1 MRVTSVTVSLLLLGS
16 IALSQ
21 DQVKIDQ
28 AIHKGV
34 EYLKTADSPP
44 HPHSKATHS
53 DELILYTLIIADVSP
68 SNPRFKALLERMLS
82 DEPHQTYKVAL
93 QAMAL
98 EELDRVKYQSRI
110 AYCAQHLI
118 DNQCQNGQWSYG
130 NPTTPPK
137 DVPTGV
143 VSEAP
148 AEKPK
153 PATGA
158 RDFGSTDKKP
168 KPKVLRK
175 IAIKKQKD
183 GPATGD
189 NSNTQYAALGLRAC
203 YDAGI
208 IIPEETMQL
217 AVKWLTESIHAEEGD
232 SKAGKNAVG
241 TGSGE
246 TPGKPQGWSYKGAD
260 AGQPYGSM
268 TAGGVGAL
276 TIYDYMLKKDW
287 KKDTLVKNGIAW
299 LGSHFSAI
307 DNPGRGK
314 EWLLYYLYGIERAG
328 VLYGADKLGDHDWYL
343 EGAKFLVDSQQGDG
357 SWKINASA
365 HDQATWDTCF
375 AILFLKKATKPLVA
389 STDGRR

>member
-1 MRVTSVTVSLLLLGS
+1 MKAIFLSISVLALGPL
-16 IALSQ
+16 ALAQ
-21 DQVKIDQ
+21 DQVRIDQ

-34 EYLKTADSPP
+34 EFLKTADSPG
-44 HPHSKATHS
+44 HPHSKALHS
-53 DELILYTLIIADVSP
+53 DELILYTFVIADVSP
-68 SNPRFKALLERMLS
+68 ANPRFKALLERVLA

-98 EELDRVKYQSRI
+98 EELDRVKYQNRI

-118 DNQCQNGQWSYG
+118 DNQCTNGQWSYG
-130 NPTTPPK
+130 TPTTAPK

-143 VSEAP
+143 VSDGGA
-148 AEKPK
+148 ADKPK
-153 PATGA
+153 PVTGA
-158 RDFGSTDKKP
+158 RDFGASEKKP

-175 IAIKKQKD
+175 IPIKKQRD
-183 GPATGD
+183 GGASGD

-217 AVKWLTESIHAEEGD
+217 AVKWLIESIHPEDGGD
-232 SKAGKNAVG
+232 SKVGKNAVG
-241 TGSGE
+241 TGPDG
-246 TPGKPQGWSYKGAD
+246 TPGKPQGWAYKGAD
-260 AGQPYGSM
+260 EGKAYGSM

-287 KKDTLVKNGIAW
+287 KKDAIVKNGLAW
-299 LGSHFSAI
+299 LGSHFAVV

-314 EWLLYYLYGIERAG
+314 DWLLYYLYGIERAG
-328 VLYGADKLGDHDWYL
+328 VLYGTDKIGDHDWYL
-343 EGAKFLVDSQQGDG
+343 EGAKFLLDAQQGDG
-357 SWKINASA
+357 AWKVSGHEN
-365 HDQATWDTCF
+365 ATWDTCF

>member
-1 MRVTSVTVSLLLLGS
+1 MRHVILSVCTFVLGS
-16 IALSQ
+16 VALAQ
-21 DQVKIDQ
+21 DQAKIDQ

-34 EYLKTADSPP
+34 EFLKTADSPG

-53 DELILYTLIIADVSP
+53 DELILYTFIVADVSP
-68 SNPRFKALLERMLS
+68 TNPRFKALLERVLA

-118 DNQCQNGQWSYG
+118 DNQCKNGQWSYG
-130 NPTTPPK
+130 NPTTAPK

-143 VSEAP
+143 ASDGGDKPKPVTGTRDFGASTKK
-148 AEKPK
+148 EKPK
-153 PATGA
+153 
-158 RDFGSTDKKP
+158 
-168 KPKVLRK
+168 VVRK
-175 IAIKKQKD
+175 IPIKKQKD
-183 GPATGD
+183 GPDSGD

-208 IIPEETMQL
+208 IIPEETMAL
-217 AVKWLTESIHAEEGD
+217 AVKWLTESLHAVEGEN
-232 SKAGKNAVG
+232 KVGKGAVVSG
-241 TGSGE
+241 GE
-246 TPGKPQGWSYKGAD
+246 TPGQPQGWAYKGAD
-260 AGQPYGSM
+260 EGKAYGSM

-276 TIYDYMLKKDW
+276 TIYDYMMKKDW
-287 KKDTLVKNGIAW
+287 KRDALVKNGLAW
-299 LGSHFSAI
+299 LGSHFSVT

-314 EWLLYYLYGIERAG
+314 DWLLYYLYGIERAG
-328 VLYGADKLGDHDWYL
+328 VLYGTEKIGDHDWYF
-343 EGAKFLVDSQQGDG
+343 EGAKFLLDAQQGDG
-357 SWKINASA
+357 AWKVSGHEN
-365 HDQATWDTCF
+365 ATWDTCF

>member
-1 MRVTSVTVSLLLLGS
+1 MRHLILAVCTLVLGS
-16 IALSQ
+16 VALAQ
-21 DQVKIDQ
+21 DQAKIDQ
-28 AIHKGV
+28 AIHKGI
-34 EYLKTADSPP
+34 EYLKTADSPG

-53 DELILYTLIIADVSP
+53 DELILYTFIVADVSP
-68 SNPRFKALLERMLS
+68 ANPRFKALLERVLA

-130 NPTTPPK
+130 SPTTPPK

-143 VSEAP
+143 ASDGGD
-148 AEKPK
+148 KPK
-153 PATGA
+153 PVTGA
-158 RDFGSTDKKP
+158 RDFGASTRKE
-168 KPKVLRK
+168 KPKVVRK
-175 IAIKKQKD
+175 IAIKKQRD
-183 GPATGD
+183 GGASGD

-208 IIPEETMQL
+208 IIPEETMTL
-217 AVKWLTESIHAEEGD
+217 AVKWLTESIHAPDGEN
-232 SKAGKNAVG
+232 KAGKGAVVSG
-241 TGSGE
+241 GE
-246 TPGKPQGWSYKGAD
+246 TPGQPQGWAYKGAD
-260 AGQPYGSM
+260 EGKAYGSM

-276 TIYDYMLKKDW
+276 TIYDYMMKKDW
-287 KKDTLVKNGIAW
+287 KKDPLVKNGLTW
-299 LGSHFSAI
+299 LGNQFAVA

-314 EWLLYYLYGIERAG
+314 NWLLYYLYGVERAG
-328 VLYGADKLGDHDWYL
+328 VLYGTEKIGDHDWYL
-343 EGAKFLVDSQQGDG
+343 EGAKFLLDAQQGDG
-357 SWKINASA
+357 AWKVSGHEN
-365 HDQATWDTCF
+365 ATWDTCF